1 MSYNLDKI
9 KQEIYSILENQGVDI
24 RPPVK
29 INNRLTKTLARV
41 CYQPGPY
48 LNIDKVEISQ
58 QFLDT
63 GTDESIRQ
71 VLLHECCHILV
82 VIKTGEIHH
91 HDAVFKAMCH
101 KVGCEFNQP
110 QNKIERTV
118 SDDQLYKY
126 IVKCKDCNNQIYYNR
141 AGNIVKHPDWYGC
154 GECGGELYVQQNW

>member
-1 MSYNLDKI
+1 MSYNLDKV
-9 KQEIYSILENQGVDI
+9 KQEIYSILENQGADI

-82 VIKTGEIHH
+82 AIETGEAHG
-91 HDAVFKAMCH
+91 HDAIFKAMCRRIGCQADRPQI
-101 KVGCEFNQP
+101 KV
-110 QNKIERTV
+110 ERTV
-118 SDDQLYKY
+118 SNDKS
-126 IVKCKDCNNQIYYNR
+126 R
-141 AGNIVKHPDWYGC
+141 
-154 GECGGELYVQQNW
+154 